1 MKSLTVVAA
10 FAVSALGM
18 GSAHAATLTFTV
30 QNKITASAITNSYFN
45 GCAAVIPALTSV
57 AANSTS
63 GVYQTDCG
71 TNSAVYIEYTSGSK
85 TCRFNMSS
93 IWTPP
98 NPILGTSG
106 YWTPAGS
113 ATSKGS
119 TTATCKT
126 TLVGLGSSGSYTWAL
141 SMQ

>member
-1 MKSLTVVAA
+1 
-10 FAVSALGM
+10 
-18 GSAHAATLTFTV
+18 
-30 QNKITASAITNSYFN
+30 
-45 GCAAVIPALTSV
+45 
-57 AANSTS
+57 
-63 GVYQTDCG
+63 
-71 TNSAVYIEYTSGSK
+71 
-85 TCRFNMSS
+85 MSS

-126 TLVGLGSSGSYTWAL
+126 TLVGLGSNGNYTWAL